1 MTDTSPLLNNPNYQ
15 TLLHNLKTQIRQARV
30 KAALAVNRELVLLY
44 WHIGAQILEQQAAQ
58 GWGAKAIEQLSR
70 DLRQEFPQVKG
81 FSLRNLKYMRAFAAA
96 YPDLAIV
103 QQVVAQIPWGHNIRI
118 LDRVK
123 DPEVRLWYARAT
135 VEYGWSRNVLVHQI
149 ETNLY
154 ERQGKAISNFAATLP
169 QPQSD
174 LVQNLLKSEYNLEF
188 LELETTVRERELE
201 RALIE
206 HMQLFLLEL
215 GVGFAFVGSQYPL
228 EIGGEEFFI
237 DLLFYHLQLRCYVVI
252 ELKTTAFKPAYAGQI
267 NFYVNAVDDL
277 LRHETDQ
284 PTIGIVLCRSQ
295 HETIVRYAL
304 QGMNQPIGVS
314 TYRTAAEL
322 PAEYQGKLPSA
333 EELQAQ
339 IDSAIASQFGTEK

>member
-1 MTDTSPLLNNPNYQ
+1 MTDASPIFNHPDYQ
-15 TLLHNLKTQIRQARV
+15 TLLHSLKTQIRQAQV

-58 GWGAKAIEQLSR
+58 GWGAKVIEQLSQ
-70 DLRQEFPQVKG
+70 DLRQDFPSLKG
-81 FSLRNLKYMRAFAAA
+81 FSTRNLKYMRAFAKT
-96 YPDLAIV
+96 YPDFEIV
-103 QQVVAQIPWGHNIRI
+103 QGVLAQITWYHNLAL
-118 LDRVK
+118 LDK
-123 DPEVRLWYARAT
+123 LKSPEARLWYAKAT

-149 ETNLY
+149 ETKLY

-174 LVQNLLKSEYNLEF
+174 LVQNVLKSEYNLEF

-201 RALIE
+201 RALIQQ
-206 HMQLFLLEL
+206 MQLFLLEL
-215 GVGFAFVGSQYPL
+215 GVGFAFVGSQYRL
-228 EIGGEEFFI
+228 EVGGEEFFV

-314 TYRTAAEL
+314 TYRTTAEF

-339 IDSAIASQFGTEK
+339 MDNVMISRIDTTI

>member
-1 MTDTSPLLNNPNYQ
+1 MTDASPLPSHPHYQ
-15 TLLHNLKTQIRQARV
+15 TLLHNLKTQIRQAQV

-58 GWGAKAIEQLSR
+58 GWGAKVIEQLSL
-70 DLRQEFPQVKG
+70 DLRQDFPNFKG
-81 FSLRNLKYMRAFAAA
+81 FSTRNLKYMRAFAKA
-96 YPDLAIV
+96 YPDFEIV
-103 QQVVAQIPWGHNIRI
+103 QGVLAQITWYHNLALLNKLKSPAI
-118 LDRVK
+118 
-123 DPEVRLWYARAT
+123 RLWYAQAT

-188 LELETTVRERELE
+188 LELEATVRERELE
-201 RALIE
+201 RALIQQ
-206 HMQLFLLEL
+206 MQLFLLEL
-215 GVGFAFVGSQYPL
+215 GVGFAFVGSQYRL
-228 EIGGEEFFI
+228 EVGGEEFFI

-304 QGMNQPIGVS
+304 PGMNQPIGVS
-314 TYRTAAEL
+314 TYRTAADF

-333 EELQAQ
+333 EELQ
-339 IDSAIASQFGTEK
+339 DRMDRAIASQFGTEA